1 MHNPVQSIKWEG
13 LTFMWIFLSTL
24 SYIFFLLLNIII
36 YAKYYFTSRLT
47 VGGFAQVLYTLQN
60 SMSGSENTVAEVIG
74 DFFARQWPLLL
85 IGTLAYI
92 ALLLVYIYNKQ
103 GILKTKFDPAKFTQ
117 TLKGGIIVLLCLMIS
132 VDTFQGIALYEM
144 LGIGEYQASLGKESD
159 LYEKYYVDANTT
171 EIKFP
176 EKKRNLIYILCES
189 MEQSYTDTKE
199 GGGFKKSLIPE
210 LTKLAKEN
218 TDFSAKDDK
227 NLNGGLTPGN
237 TVWTIAGIAAQSM
250 AIPLNIGNGEFNRN
264 FEDSSQFMPTV
275 QGLGD
280 ILEDEGYHNYF
291 MCGSDAAFAGRK
303 NYYEQHGNYQIFDY
317 NTAKK
322 DGIIDDDYYVFWG
335 YEDKKLFQYAKKEL
349 TDIAKNDQPFNFTML
364 TVDTHFQ
371 DGYKCPDCPDEF
383 DSQYE
388 NVIKCSDHKVAEFV
402 KWCQKQDF
410 YKDTTIVIAGDH
422 QSMDGFVAEAVPD
435 DFTRKTFF
443 TVING
448 PEYKLNRTREYSTM
462 DIFPT
467 ILESLGATIQGS
479 RLGLGTSLYSETP
492 TLIELL
498 GYDELNRQ
506 MSYTS
511 KFYNEVIMSGDESK
525 MPKKEG
531 EEEQQP
537 QEEQQVVQAPTAQEY
552 QANRD
557 NFSDS
562 NYVWTP
568 PVYNEPVYNEP
579 SYTPPAQDTGTD
591 NPGDS
596 GTTTPPSTGGDSGTT
611 TPPSTGEDSGS
622 TTPPS
627 TGGDSG
633 TTTPPSSGG
642 DSGSTTPPS
651 TGGDSGTTTPPS
663 TGGDSGGTTPPS
675 TGGDSGTTQ
684 SAPTE

>member
-1 MHNPVQSIKWEG
+1 
-13 LTFMWIFLSTL
+13 
-24 SYIFFLLLNIII
+24 
-36 YAKYYFTSRLT
+36 
-47 VGGFAQVLYTLQN
+47 
-60 SMSGSENTVAEVIG
+60 
-74 DFFARQWPLLL
+74 
-85 IGTLAYI
+85 
-92 ALLLVYIYNKQ
+92 
-103 GILKTKFDPAKFTQ
+103 
-117 TLKGGIIVLLCLMIS
+117 
-132 VDTFQGIALYEM
+132 
-144 LGIGEYQASLGKESD
+144 
-159 LYEKYYVDANTT
+159 
-171 EIKFP
+171 
-176 EKKRNLIYILCES
+176 
-189 MEQSYTDTKE
+189 
-199 GGGFKKSLIPE
+199 
-210 LTKLAKEN
+210 
-218 TDFSAKDDK
+218 
-227 NLNGGLTPGN
+227 
-237 TVWTIAGIAAQSM
+237 
-250 AIPLNIGNGEFNRN
+250 
-264 FEDSSQFMPTV
+264 
-275 QGLGD
+275 
-280 ILEDEGYHNYF
+280 

-479 RLGLGTSLYSETP
+479 RLGLGTSLYTETP

-642 DSGSTTPPS
+642 DSGTTTPPSGGGDSGTTTPPS

-675 TGGDSGTTQ
+675 TGGDSGTMQ